1 MYTLLRFLHVL
12 SVVVA
17 VGTNLTYR
25 VLLVRAH
32 REPAHLGHV
41 LETIRMLDRRV
52 AMPGYAVALL
62 TGLLLVWMSPLTI
75 TTSWVLAS
83 LIIFIAVAVIGVVAL
98 APAMRAMRRHLG
110 AGGHETPEY
119 KRARARAYR
128 IIDIATALVIV
139 ILYFMVAK
147 P

>member
-25 VLLVRAH
+25 LLLVRAH

-41 LETIRMLDRRV
+41 LETIRMLD
-52 AMPGYAVALL
+52 L
-62 TGLLLVWMSPLTI
+62 TGLLLVWMNRAVTI

-98 APAMRAMRRHLG
+98 APAMRAMRRHLR

-119 KRARARAYR
+119 KRAQARAYR
-128 IIDIATALVIV
+128 IIDLATALVVV